1 MVLVTINKSKRLL
14 YFAYIGQV
22 CFQEMKR
29 AREDL
34 PEILQQLPTNLRIL
48 ADLERLESM
57 DSASAAEIGKV
68 MEMLDR
74 KGVELSVRVI
84 PDPSKDIG
92 LSILTMFHYRKKIRV
107 VTCQSMAEAAK
118 ELGL

>member
-14 YFAYIGQV
+14 YLAYIGQV

-29 AREDL
+29 AREDM
-34 PEILQQLPTNLRIL
+34 PEVLQHLPTNIRVL

-57 DSASAAEIGKV
+57 DSASSTEIGKV

-74 KGVELSVRVI
+74 KGIELSVRVI

-92 LSILTMFHYRKKIRV
+92 LNILSTFHYRRKLRV
-107 VTCQSMAEAAK
+107 VNCQTMAEAAK

>member
-22 CFQEMKR
+22 CFQEMKS
-29 AREDL
+29 AREDMAELLEYL
-34 PEILQQLPTNLRIL
+34 PINIRVL

-57 DSASAAEIGKV
+57 DAASSTEIGKV
-68 MEMLDR
+68 MDMLDR
-74 KGVELSVRVI
+74 KGVEISVRVI

-92 LSILTMFHYRKKIRV
+92 LNILSMFHYRKKIRV
-107 VTCQSMAEAAK
+107 VTCQNMTEAAK